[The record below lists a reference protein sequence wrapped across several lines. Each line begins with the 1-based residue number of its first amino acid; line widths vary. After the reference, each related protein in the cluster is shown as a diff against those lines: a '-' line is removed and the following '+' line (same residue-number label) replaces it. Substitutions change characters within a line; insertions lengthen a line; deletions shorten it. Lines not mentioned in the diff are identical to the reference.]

1 MATENGTDEPR
12 MVLLRIN
19 QTYWLSEGE
28 EYLNYMLMGG
38 GYFPTPVICYTF
50 PDNFALHAYIGER
63 SVTDFWGINPEIVE
77 RLRRDEHLLEIEPPL
92 G

>member
-1 MATENGTDEPR
+1 MTDELPATEPR

-19 QTYWLSEGE
+19 ETYWLSEGE

-38 GYFPTPVICYTF
+38 GFFPTPVICYSF
-50 PDNFALHAYIGER
+50 PDYFALRAFIGDR
-63 SVTDFWGINPEIVE
+63 SMTDFWGINPDIVE
-77 RLRRDEHLLEIEPPL
+77 RLRRDAHLLETEPPL